1 MIRKMKKLSLFVFHE
16 DKEKTLKDLASL
28 GLVHIEIANGVS
40 SDNIENIASK
50 KNEAIRAKSI
60 INLALSEAKKLK
72 KDTSN
77 LKAENTSKKA
87 LEVIE
92 NILSISQTTDKLK
105 TEREI
110 LKKELSIIAP
120 FGNFSFDKIKE
131 LQEKTEYNI
140 LFYSSTIREFN
151 DYDFSSLKEE
161 LNSENEKNSLALEEK
176 LEEKSSSLKSEVEEI
191 KSSLDSLRESLDG
204 ADQVADKLKAVYAD
218 VEALQTR
225 LDGYAPKFED
235 AIAKAEESQSEIDK
249 HLSAIKMAMRLVE
262 QLDERVRDIGKSAEA
277 VTAAAANAVEAA
289 VLS

>member
-92 NILSISQTTDKLK
+92 NILSISQATDKLK

-110 LKKELSIIAP
+110 LKKELSIISP

-151 DYDFSSLKEE
+151 DYDFSYLKDIFAYPIKEE
-161 LNSENEKNSLALEEK
+161 SGKVYFVVFKKKNTEENLTFDIVNMPSKSYDDIIKEISKIESGRNIDLFLIGAHGKNLGIAPRTRRK
-176 LEEKSSSLKSEVEEI
+176 
-191 KSSLDSLRESLDG
+191 
-204 ADQVADKLKAVYAD
+204 AALKANLV
-218 VEALQTR
+218 LRPGRILKGGR
-225 LDGYAPKFED
+225 LCR
-235 AIAKAEESQSEIDK
+235 Q
-249 HLSAIKMAMRLVE
+249 RLP
-262 QLDERVRDIGKSAEA
+262 
-277 VTAAAANAVEAA
+277 
-289 VLS
+289 